1 MRIGIEINGVLR
13 DTLGKFTQIYT
24 KYLVDKNNDET
35 LKKTYN
41 VDLSGNT
48 EEIVSTE
55 TFNYEIISD
64 VTSLN
69 LTNHFKFKDEDE
81 LYDFMYKEHA
91 MEIFGHAGSVNYTT
105 MNDFNDFY
113 LEMRDLYDISIVSNE
128 IGKSKPASLFFL
140 SKFGC
145 LTESIKFYSEST
157 INSMWDSIDVLLT
170 ANPSLL
176 LNNPD
181 DKVVIKCNT
190 NYNCDIKTQYE
201 ISEIKELKLKLKEIY
216 G

>member
-69 LTNHFKFKDEDE
+69 LSNHFKFKDEDE

-176 LNNPD
+176 LNNPE

-190 NYNCDIKTQYE
+190 NYNYNIKTQYE

>member
-24 KYLVDKNNDET
+24 KYLIDKNNDET

-69 LTNHFKFKDEDE
+69 LSNHFKFKDEDE

-113 LEMRDLYDISIVSNE
+113 LEMRDLYDISIISNE

-176 LNNPD
+176 LNNPE

-190 NYNCDIKTQYE
+190 NYNYDIKTQYE

>member
-176 LNNPD
+176 LNNPE

-190 NYNCDIKTQYE
+190 NYNYDIKTQYE

>member
-24 KYLVDKNNDET
+24 KYLIDKNNDET

-69 LTNHFKFKDEDE
+69 LSNHFKFKDEDE

-113 LEMRDLYDISIVSNE
+113 LEMRDLYDISIISNE

-145 LTESIKFYSEST
+145 LAESIKFYSEST

-176 LNNPD
+176 LNNPE

-190 NYNCDIKTQYE
+190 NYNYDIKTQYE